1 VFSRGWDAEPLNARR
16 SRACADLVARGADVP
31 SASTGEASAPVNGE
45 RELRLSFHG
54 ADRSVTG
61 SCHLIECAGKR
72 ILIDCGLHQGSR
84 ELDDENAEPFDFD
97 AADIDYILLTHA
109 HLDHCG
115 RLPLLAKRGFRGEII
130 TTAASRELVRLVLL
144 DAAHLLEEEARRRER
159 RSRPWATSR
168 DQARPLYSTLDAL
181 NCLDRFGRIAVYGE
195 PLQVAP
201 GVQATFI
208 DAGHILGSASIVIKL
223 DEGGRSTS
231 VLFSGDLGN
240 AGRPLLRGPDAPP
253 QVDVVVME
261 TTYGD
266 RLHKPLGPSI
276 DELIGA
282 IAETF
287 RRGGNVV
294 IPTFALERAQ
304 ELLFVLSEAVKDGRL
319 APSLQI
325 FLDSP
330 MAISATEIF
339 GRHPECLTAA
349 AAELFRRGRDP
360 FDLHGL
366 HFSRE
371 TAESIAINTIR
382 GGAIIMAGAG
392 MCTGGRVRH
401 HLQRNLGREQ
411 SSVVFVGYAAAGT
424 LARRII
430 DGAREVIVLGEEIP
444 VKARIY
450 TINGFSAH
458 ADQAELLAWQRQTRA
473 RRTFLVHGEEGAM
486 TRFAA
491 RLAATEVVMPESGQ
505 SFEL

>member
-1 VFSRGWDAEPLNARR
+1 M
-16 SRACADLVARGADVP
+16 
-31 SASTGEASAPVNGE
+31 
-45 RELRLSFHG
+45 RLSFHG

-61 SCHLIECAGKR
+61 SCHLVECAGKR
-72 ILIDCGLHQGSR
+72 ILIDCGLYQGSR
-84 ELDDENAEPFDFD
+84 ELDEENAEPFGFD
-97 AADIDYILLTHA
+97 AASIDYVLLTHA

-130 TTAASRELVRLVLL
+130 TTAASRELTRLVLL

-159 RSRPWATSR
+159 RSNGPQ
-168 DQARPLYSTLDAL
+168 DHARPLYSMLDAL
-181 NCLDRFGRIAVYGE
+181 NCLDNFGRTATYGQ
-195 PLQVAP
+195 PLQVAA
-201 GVQATFI
+201 GVRATFI
-208 DAGHILGSASIVIKL
+208 DAGHILGSASIVMEL
-223 DEGGRSTS
+223 DEAGRSTS

-240 AGRPLLRGPDAPP
+240 ADRPLLRGPATPP
-253 QVDVVVME
+253 CVDTVVME

-266 RLHKPLGPSI
+266 RLHKPLEPSI
-276 DELIGA
+276 NELFGA
-282 IAETF
+282 ITDTF
-287 RRGGNVV
+287 KRGGNVV

-304 ELLFVLSEAVKDGRL
+304 ELLFVLSEGVKEGRL
-319 APSLQI
+319 TPSLEI

-339 GRHPECLTAA
+339 GRHLECLNSA
-349 AAELFRRGRDP
+349 AAELFREGRDP

-366 HFSRE
+366 HFTRE

-401 HLQRNLGREQ
+401 HLQRNIGREQ

-430 DGAREVIVLGEEIP
+430 DGAKEVVILGEEVP

-473 RRTFLVHGEEGAM
+473 RRTFLVHGEEDAM
-486 TRFAA
+486 TRFAS
-491 RLAATEVVMPESGQ
+491 RLAGTEVIMPESGQ